1 MKYNSSLHTPN
12 SSLKSQAGVDIC
24 GNIPDVVL
32 HVAVSVF
39 QSDFYLADGVQ
50 YGRMVPAEFLA
61 DVRQAQVGELADQ
74 VHGHLPGFGGTLVF
88 LGAPEDGFVHVV
100 ELADLGDD
108 EARGGQGV
116 ALALE
121 HIVNGPGDVGKIQ
134 RHIVQ
139 VPVGKDFLHRALNL
153 PDVTGDIHGEVFR
166 VAEAVDR
173 FKITAEDVIVILG
186 DVGMNYFGNNHGDRH
201 RKKKLNKLGVPIFCI
216 HGNHEMRPETIETYH
231 EEKWHG
237 GTVYVEDEYPNL
249 LFAKEGEVYDLDGQK
264 TIVIGGAYSVDKWY
278 RLRMDMNWFSDE
290 QPSAEIKARVERK
303 LEDLSWKVDV
313 VLSHTCPEQYMPV
326 EAFLSGIDQS
336 TVDNSTE
343 EWLGMIE
350 KKLEYKAWYCGHWHI
365 NKRIDRV
372 HFLFDA
378 YEGI

>member
-1 MKYNSSLHTPN
+1 MIY
-12 SSLKSQAGVDIC
+12 I
-24 GNIPDVVL
+24 
-32 HVAVSVF
+32 
-39 QSDFYLADGVQ
+39 
-50 YGRMVPAEFLA
+50 
-61 DVRQAQVGELADQ
+61 
-74 VHGHLPGFGGTLVF
+74 
-88 LGAPEDGFVHVV
+88 
-100 ELADLGDD
+100 
-108 EARGGQGV
+108 
-116 ALALE
+116 
-121 HIVNGPGDVGKIQ
+121 
-134 RHIVQ
+134 
-139 VPVGKDFLHRALNL
+139 
-153 PDVTGDIHGEVFR
+153 TGDIHGEVFH

-186 DVGMNYFGNNHGDRH
+186 DAGMNYFGNNHGDRR

-216 HGNHEMRPETIETYH
+216 YGNHEMRPETIDTYH
-231 EEKWHG
+231 EEQWHG
-237 GTVYVEDEYPNL
+237 GTVYAEDEYPNL
-249 LFAKEGEVYDLDGQK
+249 LFAKDGEVYDLDGQK

-278 RLRMDMNWFSDE
+278 RLRMDMNWFPDE

-303 LEDLSWKVDV
+303 LEELNWKVDV

-350 KKLEYKAWYCGHWHI
+350 KKLEYKDWYCGHWHI

-372 HFLFDA
+372 HFLFEA